1 MLCGM
6 FGAKLAAVASQG
18 FGANLRRGIYNK
30 VQEFSFADIDHSSSA
45 SLITRITND
54 VNAIQMMVTMALRM
68 LVRAPVMLVAALA
81 VSISINARLA
91 MVMLVAIPLLVIAIG
106 VLMSM
111 CNHLFQVL
119 QTRIDALN
127 GTVQENLV
135 GIRVVKAFVRAGYEK
150 TKLKIQRRP
159 DQGRHQCGYASHR
172 HDAHHDDRPQ
182 RRHRRRALPGRLHCD
197 VRRHAHRRPLLLYH
211 LYLPDS
217 DERHDAGNESAA
229 ALPRHCA
236 CARRIDEVLETEPS
250 IEDGS
255 CGADTLPAPR
265 ARWNSAMWTSSTRPG
280 APGRMF
286 SPTSTSPSAPAS
298 SWLWWAVPVP
308 ESPLW

>member
-1 MLCGM
+1 
-6 FGAKLAAVASQG
+6 
-18 FGANLRRGIYNK
+18 
-30 VQEFSFADIDHSSSA
+30 
-45 SLITRITND
+45 
-54 VNAIQMMVTMALRM
+54 MMVTMALRM

-150 TKLKIQRRP
+150 TKFKK
-159 DQGRHQCGYASHR
+159 SN
-172 HDAHHDDRPQ
+172 DDLTKAAINVDMRVIAMMPIMMI
-182 RRHRRRALPGRLHCD
+182 ALNGATAA
-197 VRRHAHRRPLLLYH
+197 V
-211 LYLPDS
+211 LYLGGSTVMSGGMLIGDLS
-217 DERHDAGNESAA
+217 SFITYIFQILMSVMMLGMSLLQLSRAI
-229 ALPRHCA
+229 A
-236 CARRIDEVLETEPS
+236 CAAGSTRCWRPS
-250 IEDGS
+250 PPLRT
-255 CGADTLPAPR
+255 APAAPTRCLRPR